1 MFPKEWMF
9 IKQSDIKE
17 CDICYYW
24 YFLNKRFK
32 YEPYVCNRCQDFLL
46 MSTNL
51 RNIVILH

>member
-9 IKQSDIKE
+9 IKQSDTKE